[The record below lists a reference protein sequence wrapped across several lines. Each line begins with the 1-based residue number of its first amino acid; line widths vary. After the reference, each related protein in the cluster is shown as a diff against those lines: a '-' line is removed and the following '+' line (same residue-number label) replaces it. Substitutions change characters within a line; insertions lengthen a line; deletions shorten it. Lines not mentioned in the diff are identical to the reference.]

1 MEPRGSGW
9 TVVRMQVKHLP
20 RSWHTQGESTRL
32 LLPWGHPGLSGL
44 TVVGE
49 GHVPHPAL
57 PCCVPA
63 VSHTRERHMLS
74 GQRVPHQW
82 HTWRAPRDQTAQHA
96 WV

>member
-1 MEPRGSGW
+1 MEPRGSGC

-32 LLPWGHPGLSGL
+32 LLPGATQHCLGSPWWVKGTCPTRRSRAASQLS
-44 TVVGE
+44 V
-49 GHVPHPAL
+49 
-57 PCCVPA
+57 
-63 VSHTRERHMLS
+63 TRGAQRMLS

-82 HTWRAPRDQTAQHA
+82 HTWRAPRDQIAQHA

>member
-32 LLPWGHPGLSGL
+32 LLPWGHPALSGL

-49 GHVPHPAL
+49 GHLPHPAL

-63 VSHTRERHMLS
+63 VSHTGGTAYAFGSASPTSMAHMES
-74 GQRVPHQW
+74 
-82 HTWRAPRDQTAQHA
+82 TA
-96 WV
+96 